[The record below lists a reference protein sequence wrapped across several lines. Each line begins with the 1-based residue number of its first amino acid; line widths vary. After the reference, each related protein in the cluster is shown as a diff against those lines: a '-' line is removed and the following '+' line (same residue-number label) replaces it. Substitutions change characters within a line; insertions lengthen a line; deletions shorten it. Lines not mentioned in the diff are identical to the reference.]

1 MKKPA
6 RITAAALNRPAE
18 RLEGLNT
25 YTTGKMKR
33 YSLLF
38 AVNGG
43 AFAIAKLLGE
53 SETNVAVWR
62 SFLAGVGGR
71 LHIVHGTDVARHLC
85 LW

>member
-6 RITAAALNRPAE
+6 RMTAAALDRPAE

-43 AFAIAKLLGE
+43 ALAIAKLLGE
-53 SETNVAVWR
+53 SETNVA
-62 SFLAGVGGR
+62 AGLSR
-71 LHIVHGTDVARHLC
+71 CTRWPSAASCSRH
-85 LW
+85 